1 MIDKATTVVFESV
14 GDFLADACKDSHP
27 DSHGEGEKK
36 FHGTN
41 TFQEAVDL
49 ATKGWPSGRRRLESL
64 RAELDEAVRRAVE
77 AKAATQHYDVVGD
90 YIDVG
95 RVLEGE
101 PECCG
106 SYLDAEGGH
115 ARSKVV
121 KIVANVSAL
130 GHVKEQQIFSL
141 GAAIYAAIDLVE
153 SLGSRVELWL
163 GSGSGSKQHS
173 GRRLNVLVKIKDA
186 AQPFEAD
193 RLAFYLCSAASL
205 RRLFFSVECQR
216 GFYPSCTRTTYLDAE
231 DGTIITAEARH
242 DDHTQAR
249 RIARVIETCEACGVR
264 FSEQE
269 LAQIT
274 A

>member
-1 MIDKATTVVFESV
+1 MSAKTIVFESV
-14 GDFLADACKDSHP
+14 GEFLADACKGDHP
-27 DSHGEGEKK
+27 DSHKRGDED

-41 TFQEAVDL
+41 TFKEAVAL
-49 ATKGWPSGRRRLESL
+49 AKQGWPEGRERLESL
-64 RAELDEAVRRAVE
+64 RATLDAAVSKAIE
-77 AKAATQHYDVVGD
+77 AKSATQVFDVVGD

-106 SYLDAEGGH
+106 SYLDDETSH
-115 ARSKVV
+115 AKTRVV

-130 GHVKEQQIFSL
+130 GHVEQRQIFSL
-141 GAAIYAAIDLVE
+141 GAAIYAAIDLIE

-163 GSGSGSKQHS
+163 GSGSRQHS
-173 GRRLNVLVKIKDA
+173 GKRLNVLVKVKDA
-186 AQPFEAD
+186 AQPFEGD
-193 RLAFYLCSAASL
+193 RLAFYLCNAASL

-216 GFYPSCTRTTYLDAE
+216 GFFPSSTGTTHLDVE
-231 DGTIITAEARH
+231 EGTVVTSEARP
-242 DDHTQAR
+242 DDDTQAR

-264 FSEQE
+264 FSEEE

>member
-1 MIDKATTVVFESV
+1 MSDKAKTIVFENV
-14 GDFLADACKDSHP
+14 GDFLADARKGNHP
-27 DSHGEGEKK
+27 DSHGEGKK
-36 FHGTN
+36 DFHGTR
-41 TFQEAVDL
+41 TFRKAVAL
-49 ATKGWPSGRRRLESL
+49 ATQGWPEGRQRLESL
-64 RAELDEAVRRAVE
+64 RAELDEAVRKAVE
-77 AKAATQHYDVVGD
+77 AKASIQTFDVVGD

-115 ARSKVV
+115 AKGRVV

-130 GHVKEQQIFSL
+130 GHVGQRQIFSL
-141 GAAIYAAIDLVE
+141 GAAIYAAIDLIE

-163 GSGSGSKQHS
+163 GSGSSLDVK
-173 GRRLNVLVKIKDA
+173 RLNVLVKVKDA
-186 AQPFEAD
+186 AQPFEGD
-193 RLAFYLCSAASL
+193 RLAFYLCNAASL

-216 GFYPSCTRTTYLDAE
+216 GFHPSRTGTAPLDVE
-231 DGTIITAEARH
+231 EGTVVTSEARP
-242 DDHTQAR
+242 DDDTQRR
-249 RIARVIETCEACGVR
+249 RIARVLETCEACGVR
-264 FSEQE
+264 FSDEE